1 MPIHSQIKLDSRI
14 QTLPKDPNLYEDIKC
29 SDAWNECKNYMI
41 YKKETD
47 ASFQPSNKELCI
59 TH

>member
-14 QTLPKDPNLYEDIKC
+14 QTLPKDPNLYDDIKC

-47 ASFQPSNKELCI
+47 ASLSTQ
-59 TH
+59 